1 MTIKKG
7 SLILLDYTA
16 KIKNNDEI
24 FETTREDDAKKSNL
38 YDPTKG
44 YEPRLI
50 SVGEGWVL
58 KGLDDSLS
66 NANIGDKLSIELTP
80 DKAFGERDSNKVRMI
95 PQRKLGDKAAEIKI
109 GDVVEIEDRTG
120 IIRYVGSGR
129 VQIDYNHRLAGRIL
143 VYDVNIVKQVETN
156 DDKVKY
162 LIRRRLPINDEK
174 LKFNFKNNND
184 LLEIELPEEILLL
197 EGLQII
203 KKAISTD
210 LFKFITTIKT
220 INFLEVF
227 QSPNNSTTTST
238 TEAKSTKDDSTT
250 TSTTEA
256 KSTKDD
262 STTTST
268 TEAKSTKDDS
278 TTTSTTEAKSTK
290 DDSTTTSTTEAKST
304 KDDSTTTSTTEAKS

>member
-1 MTIKKG
+1 MTINKG

-16 KIKNNDEI
+16 KIKDNDEI
-24 FETTREDDAKKSNL
+24 FETTREEDAKKSNL

-50 SVGEGWVL
+50 SVGDGWVL

-162 LIRRRLPINDEK
+162 LIKRRLPISDEK

-184 LLEIELPEEILLL
+184 LLEVELPEEILLL

-210 LFKFITTIKT
+210 LFKFINTIKT

-227 QSPNNSTTTST
+227 QSPNNSTST

-290 DDSTTTSTTEAKST
+290 DDSTTTSTTEAKS
-304 KDDSTTTSTTEAKS
+304 